1 MHLGLYIPHNSFG
14 MWGFIGIVGLEGATY
29 LTHPKIISS
38 AICTYKSM
46 SQFSSQFSSKLTC
59 HPIPSTCPSIHA
71 TRWGALYR
79 TQGEPQGLHLVQRSL
94 ASTPQSE
101 REKRQRRWRW
111 WLPDSGSDRLALLHR
126 FCLVCLTSPLFF
138 SLYPFFSFAA
148 SVDCRKHLVEWAIV
162 GVRRRFFFFGLFSF
176 RCVCVDWSV
185 VQWMAPSGHVTWGWC
200 ACNFSLETSLY
211 SGVMKRMRMWISFC
225 FVF

>member
-79 TQGEPQGLHLVQRSL
+79 TEGEPQGLHLVQRSL

-101 REKRQRRWRW
+101 REKRERRWRW

-126 FCLVCLTSPLFF
+126 FCFVCLTLPCYFRSTHSSPSPLLLTVENI
-138 SLYPFFSFAA
+138 SWNEPLLGLGGGFSF
-148 SVDCRKHLVEWAIV
+148 SVCFRSAVCAWIGVLCSGWRLRDMWREV
-162 GVRRRFFFFGLFSF
+162 GVL
-176 RCVCVDWSV
+176 
-185 VQWMAPSGHVTWGWC
+185 A
-200 ACNFSLETSLY
+200 TSL
-211 SGVMKRMRMWISFC
+211 
-225 FVF
+225 